1 MDTHNTNHAKVMEG
15 VSDMRNKVA
24 AISVTILAALIPAGA
39 FATSAYMVL
48 GHGDMANGEK
58 IFKEGKGEVP
68 ACNSCHGPDGT
79 GDDNLQTPRLAGQ
92 TYPFLLKQLEDFA
105 ADRRQD
111 LTMMVMNFNAKGLT
125 PQDRKDVATYL
136 SSLRHSGFKGSDL
149 EALKQAGQAVGVEY
163 KGRELVEYGSPQRN
177 DGFPKELGA
186 KGPGAAACKSC
197 HGVGGRGAPPVY
209 PIIGGQRY
217 VYIVNQLKHWRD
229 GTRANDPMGQ
239 MQAIARKLSD
249 EDIENAAAYL
259 TQAKPIAPGE
269 SQNPYD
275 HYGPGEE

>member
-1 MDTHNTNHAKVMEG
+1 
-15 VSDMRNKVA
+15 MRNMRNIVA
-24 AISVTILAALIPAGA
+24 AISATALMALVPTVT

-58 IFKEGKGEVP
+58 IFKNGKGEVP
-68 ACNSCHGPDGT
+68 ACVSCHGDDGT
-79 GDDNLQTPRLAGQ
+79 GNDDMGTPRLAGQ

-136 SSLRHSGFKGSDL
+136 SSLKHPAGFKGSDL
-149 EALKQAGQAVGVEY
+149 EALKKAGTAVGVEY
-163 KGRELVEYGSPQRN
+163 KGREIVEYGSPTRN

-186 KGPGAAACKSC
+186 QGPGVAACKSC
-197 HGVGGRGAPPVY
+197 HGVAGRGAPPIF
-209 PIIGGQRY
+209 PMIGQQRY
-217 VYIVNQLKHWRD
+217 VYIVNQLKHLRD
-229 GTRANDPMGQ
+229 GTRANDPMGA
-239 MQAIARKLSD
+239 MRAIAKKLSD

-259 TQAKPIAPGE
+259 TQASPIAPGE